1 MEFDSPEWRQV
12 RDAKLLEWFGGNQSA
27 VDFVVAISSIAEL
40 WDDLT
45 DRDKEIP
52 QETIDSAMWQM
63 LVTLPTNDFFNQ
75 HKSFFVPLIIQSI
88 NAWKDSLELEKS
100 SQSDRA
106 YALTLRILALQIT
119 PMVVTIL
126 RGPQAARQMSVESWR
141 FFTAHDNAINWINRK
156 Y

>member
-1 MEFDSPEWRQV
+1 MTFDSPSWRDL

-75 HKSFFVPLIIQSI
+75 HKSFFMPLIIQSI
-88 NAWKDSLELEKS
+88 NAWKDSLELEKGDEN
-100 SQSDRA
+100 DRA
-106 YALTLRILALQIT
+106 YALTLRLLGLQL
-119 PMVVTIL
+119 PAMVVTIL
-126 RGPQAARQMSVESWR
+126 RGPQAARQMSVEFWR
-141 FFTAHDNAINWINRK
+141 FATAHDNTQTWIK
-156 Y
+156 KI

>member
-1 MEFDSPEWRQV
+1 MTFDSPSWRTL

-45 DRDKEIP
+45 DRDQEIS
-52 QETIDSAMWQM
+52 QEAIDSAMWHM
-63 LVTLPTNDFFNQ
+63 LVTLPSNDFFNQ
-75 HKSFFVPLIIQSI
+75 HKSFFMPLIIQSI
-88 NAWKDSLELEKS
+88 HAWKDSLELEKGTPD
-100 SQSDRA
+100 DRA

-126 RGPQAARQMSVESWR
+126 RGPQAARQMSIESWR
-141 FFTAHDNAINWINRK
+141 FFTAHDNAINWINK
-156 Y
+156 KH